1 MIWLNLWNHTPIRE
15 TIREVLLTAARNWL
29 AVAERGGIGP
39 SGGPVLSPRQ
49 EAQICV
55 QKGLLNPPAP
65 ILLPEAVEEFYKLA
79 TSVQEYAGR

>member
-1 MIWLNLWNHTPIRE
+1 MRTSSKRRRSFCRE
-15 TIREVLLTAARNWL
+15 SIREVLLAAARNWL

-49 EAQICV
+49 EAEICV
-55 QKGLLNPPAP
+55 RKGLLNPPDP

-79 TSVQEYAGR
+79 LHDSRP